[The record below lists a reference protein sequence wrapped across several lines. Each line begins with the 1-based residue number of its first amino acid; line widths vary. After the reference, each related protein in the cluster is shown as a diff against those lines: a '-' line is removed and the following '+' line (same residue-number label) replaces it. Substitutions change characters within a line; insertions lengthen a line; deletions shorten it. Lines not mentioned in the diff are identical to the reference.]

1 MVRLAKICLLLG
13 SLGLVGAT
21 GSNPQSVEGPP
32 PNGVR
37 KITFKQMLTTG
48 LKCRRPEEFDYVD
61 EIVAMVDL
69 GYLDKHMVL
78 GTFFYAR
85 QQSGHIPLPYF
96 QQALQDRARKDG
108 KVVPGVQPGPGANG
122 RQTRPSRRLDP

>member
-1 MVRLAKICLLLG
+1 MVRIAKICLLLG
-13 SLGLVGAT
+13 SLSLVGAT

-37 KITFKQMLTTG
+37 KIRLRQMLTTG
-48 LKCRRPEEFDYVD
+48 LKCRRPEEFRYVD
-61 EIVAMVDL
+61 EIVTMVDL
-69 GYLDKHMVL
+69 GYLKKDLVL

-96 QQALQDRARKDG
+96 QQALQDRAKKEG
-108 KVVPGVQPGPGANG
+108 KVVPGLQPGTGANG
-122 RQTRPSRRLDP
+122 GVTR